1 MALQWLLNND
11 SLVLDLDLTIEEVM
25 ADLDPGWN
33 SSAWTAPGEAAD
45 VAALLAV
52 LA

>member
-1 MALQWLLNND
+1 MALQWLLNNE
-11 SLVLDLDLTIEEVM
+11 SLVLDLDLTVEDLM

-33 SSAWTAPGEAAD
+33 NSAWTAPGAAAD
-45 VAALLAV
+45 AAALLAV